1 MNLFLLSL
9 SLFVWSCTTQNFT
22 VTTVTGFSGTSDYVD
37 GPPSVTKL
45 IGPSGLTQLPNG
57 TVLFADSAGTPPGTS
72 LIRAMDMSTGRVWT
86 VAGGGSGQS
95 DGVGRSALFDLPRNI
110 RMHSDGISVL
120 ITDMENYVIRRLVL
134 STGMVSTIAGVMSDP
149 GYIDG
154 MGSSARFKRIS
165 DVVVLRN
172 GTVLIVD
179 EGNCL
184 IRGMSSGSPWNV
196 WTVAGTTGI
205 QGYKD
210 GIGRDAKFSSNLEGI
225 IQLADG
231 TVLIAD
237 SANGRIRGLNVSTL
251 QVWTVA
257 GDGSVGFQDGVG
269 TAAKFGWLCNFVE
282 VQTSTGP
289 IVYFTDR
296 GNNNAIR
303 ALNMAT
309 GSVWTVI
316 GGTSGFSDSPTPR
329 MKGPFG
335 ILLLKNGSLLVSDYD
350 NYAIRVLKPVY
361 CNQDGLGYSGT
372 FTVFK
377 VISDPIQMISHNAWP
392 SVTVSSGG

>member
-120 ITDMENYVIRRLVL
+120 ITDMANFAIRRLVL
-134 STGMVSTIAGVMSDP
+134 SDATVSTIAGKMGFPDF
-149 GYIDG
+149 IDG
-154 MGSSARFKRIS
+154 VGSSARFRKIS
-165 DVVVLRN
+165 DLVVLKN

-196 WTVAGTTGI
+196 WTVAGTAGV

-210 GIGRDAKFSSNLEGI
+210 GIGRNAKFSNGMEGI
-225 IQLADG
+225 
-231 TVLIAD
+231 
-237 SANGRIRGLNVSTL
+237 
-251 QVWTVA
+251 
-257 GDGSVGFQDGVG
+257 
-269 TAAKFGWLCNFVE
+269 
-282 VQTSTGP
+282 
-289 IVYFTDR
+289 
-296 GNNNAIR
+296 
-303 ALNMAT
+303 
-309 GSVWTVI
+309 
-316 GGTSGFSDSPTPR
+316 
-329 MKGPFG
+329 
-335 ILLLKNGSLLVSDYD
+335 
-350 NYAIRVLKPVY
+350 
-361 CNQDGLGYSGT
+361 
-372 FTVFK
+372 
-377 VISDPIQMISHNAWP
+377 
-392 SVTVSSGG
+392 